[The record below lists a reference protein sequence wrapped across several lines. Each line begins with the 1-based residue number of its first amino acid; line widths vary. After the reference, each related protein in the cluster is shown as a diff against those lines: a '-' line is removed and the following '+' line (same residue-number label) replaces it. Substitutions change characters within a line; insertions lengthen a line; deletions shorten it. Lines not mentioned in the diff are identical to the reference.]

1 MKYRVENVFIPE
13 TKGVAQLEGPNDK
26 SQDLK
31 GRRII
36 HVIDTQAQGHEG
48 VRARVLTEEA
58 E

>member
-1 MKYRVENVFIPE
+1 
-13 TKGVAQLEGPNDK
+13 
-26 SQDLK
+26 LK